1 MANPW
6 AMTKIYTENEKPDG
20 FLYATRFVAC
30 FIEKDGKL
38 LFLKKEDRLALLWGE
53 IESCDLVIAHSVRRI
68 LYSNMGVYITKPE
81 DFNYQ
86 GLYFLEGEKTFSC
99 YVFTLDIENKKFDP
113 TKSEYDFLL
122 SNEVDIG
129 KLNAYEQVIFEKCY
143 INK

>member
-6 AMTKIYTENEKPDG
+6 AMVKMYAESEKPEG
-20 FLYATRFVAC
+20 FLCTARFVTC
-30 FIEKDGKL
+30 FIKKENKL
-38 LFLKKEDRLALLWGE
+38 LFLKEEDRLMLLLDE
-53 IESCDLVIAHSVRRI
+53 IQSCDLAIAYAVRRI
-68 LYSNMGVYITKPE
+68 LYSTMGVYITKPE